1 VRVLNIIETPPLQDY
16 IPSST
21 LFSCSLTLDVF
32 SAGIENKWWDR
43 VVLSWIFLN
52 TIQLAMYNPFDIP
65 ALKPVSPIRDAMDN
79 VGK

>member
-1 VRVLNIIETPPLQDY
+1 
-16 IPSST
+16 
-21 LFSCSLTLDVF
+21 LTLDVF

-65 ALKPVSPIRDAMDN
+65 ALKPLSPTRDAIDT